1 MTDKTQPDLRSC
13 DVEGLG
19 YPCRLGAAVF
29 APAGKRRGV
38 VVAVH
43 GLSRQKRDFDDMGRF
58 LQARG
63 YEVWS
68 LDAPG
73 RGDSSWLPDGAMYN
87 LDVYA
92 RIFAA
97 LVDQQGWG
105 AVHWVGSSMGGLI
118 ALALPL
124 IGRGDILRS
133 LTLVD
138 ITHKPN
144 AAACQRIAGYMTEDL
159 PVLQDPQQYVAFVK
173 QNLPLGPVDDAVWE
187 HFALNQLIKTPQG
200 YTLHFDP
207 RLVPPAKQALAAGID
222 LTEGLQKITCPL
234 ALVAGEISDLC
245 GVEEIAELR
254 AQKPDLQVH
263 ICPGAGHIPAL
274 ADDDSNGFIADFIEK
289 AQGKKSLLRHHVP
302 RAVAILFELV
312 GIVVIIGLAAMLA
325 LMLRLQQGPLSV
337 DFLTDRAEK
346 AFAAHQ
352 NGFVFNI
359 GRTELTWGQKGSP
372 FALDMYDLRIS
383 RSDKTPVAVIDR
395 VRVRLSKRAMLLG
408 QLVPRE
414 IFVYGPALRV
424 VRSQDGSLSLNI
436 GRGGKLD
443 NKAAVEDAWAETLQ
457 KPVDAQQAQAQR
469 QIIANLVAQMRTPD
483 WGGIFGR
490 LVRVTVEDA
499 TLAYEDNILGV
510 VWRAEEAKIVLVRG
524 DDGMVADTIF
534 KGNFGADPSAVPQ
547 TYMRLRFDL
556 PWEGAPLARAYFAGL
571 TPAAI
576 AAQSDKLSLLSGI
589 ALPLKGEAAMSLDRD
604 FAPQQLRFK
613 VAGDAGLFNLLDL
626 YPDPVEVHGLF
637 ASGAYDIPRGEGMI
651 DQLQLDFGGP
661 KAELRAHLTP
671 VAGDDGV
678 MRRRVELA
686 GTLHDMPMDELHRYW
701 SAKLAPDA
709 QAWVTGHLK
718 TGTAVKSTI
727 DVSLLAAPDKSVTV
741 ERLGGKI
748 DFTGLDVDYFPP
760 LQKVT
765 KVDGHA
771 DYDADNF
778 KIKVTSGRLDDM
790 TVGGGT
796 INITDLKQSHAADR
810 HAMIDIAVHLTG
822 PLKTALEVIDSKPLE
837 YPSKLGLDIK
847 DVAGDADVDVAFK
860 FPLHHT
866 LQVHEVAVT
875 AKAAISNARL
885 PHVAAG
891 YDLTGGPYDLD
902 LADGLLRVR
911 GSGRFGDAPI
921 TLDWQKNF
929 TDESKPEMTLAADL
943 KAPAA
948 MLTAFGAPDM
958 LKPSGSMAAKLSYT
972 ENRNGT
978 AALQLDGD
986 LTPAGFSVPALGVA
1000 KGEGDPGTLK
1010 LSLDLKNKKPVSI
1023 KTLQVDTPAL
1033 TLAGKIDFAAD
1044 AAATRLARA
1053 DLTSLRFGAS
1063 TLGAATV
1070 AALPSGGY
1078 DISLQGQQL
1087 DASALFADDDTPNS
1101 DAAAAQKTAPLN
1113 LQVKVARLLT
1123 GKDRALDQVTLA
1135 LKRNEYAR
1143 LDQFALDA
1151 QAGGKPVVV
1160 RYQPAN
1166 AGHSLHVEAGNA
1178 GAALDALGVSR
1189 AVKGGTLVVDAAP
1202 AVNAATPALTARD
1215 LTGTAVIS
1223 GFEMRDAPLL
1233 AKLLNAMSLSGI
1245 LDLLNDKGVAFKKA
1259 RVAFTYTDR
1268 GAPASP
1274 DHNVRLISLKDGQTS
1289 GASLGLTFEGSI
1301 DLWAK
1306 VYDLNGTI
1314 IPVSDLNKMLAKIP
1328 LIGNVLTGG
1337 GEGLIAATY
1346 KVRGPQKDPDVS
1358 VNPLSALAPGILRKI
1373 FFED

>member
-1 MTDKTQPDLRSC
+1 MTDKASPDLRSC

-19 YPCRLGAAVF
+19 YPCRIGAAVF
-29 APAGKRRGV
+29 TPASKRRGV

-73 RGDSSWLPDGAMYN
+73 RGDSSWLPDGGMYN
-87 LDVYA
+87 LEVYA

-97 LVDQQGWG
+97 LVDQQGFG
-105 AVHWVGSSMGGLI
+105 PVHWVGSSMGGLI

-138 ITHKPN
+138 ITHRPN

-173 QNLPLGPVDDAVWE
+173 QNLPLGPVDEEVWE
-187 HFALNQLIKTPQG
+187 RFALNQLVKTPQG

-207 RLVPPAKQALAAGID
+207 RLVPPAKEALAAGID
-222 LTEGLQKITCPL
+222 LTEGVQKITCPL
-234 ALVAGEISDLC
+234 ALVAGEVSDLC
-245 GVEEIAELR
+245 GAAEIADLR
-254 AQKPDLQVH
+254 AQKPGVAVH

-274 ADDDSNGFIADFIEK
+274 ADDESNGFIADFIDK
-289 AQGKKSLLRHHVP
+289 ANDKNGLFRHVP
-302 RAVAILFELV
+302 RAVAVLFELV

-325 LMLRLQQGPLSV
+325 LMLRLQQGPLRV
-337 DFLTDRAEK
+337 DFLTDRAER

-352 NGFVFNI
+352 NGFVFDI
-359 GRTELTWGQKGSP
+359 GRTELTWGQRGSP

-414 IFVYGPALRV
+414 IFIYGPALRV
-424 VRSQDGSLSLNI
+424 VRTQDGSLSLNI

-443 NKAAVEDAWAETLQ
+443 NQAAVEDAWAETLQ
-457 KPVDAQQAQAQR
+457 KPVDPQQALAQR

-483 WGGIFGR
+483 WGGVFGR

-499 TLAYEDNILGV
+499 TLAYEDKILGV
-510 VWRAEEAKIVLVRG
+510 VWRAEEAKIVLLRG

-547 TYMRLRFDL
+547 TYVRLRLDM
-556 PWEGAPLARAYFAGL
+556 PWDGAPLARAYFAGL

-576 AAQSDKLSLLSGI
+576 AAQSDKLSVLSGI
-589 ALPLKGEAAMSLDRD
+589 ALPLKGEAAMSLDSA
-604 FAPQQLRFK
+604 FMPQQLRFK

-626 YPDPVEVHGLF
+626 YPDPVDVRGLF
-637 ASGAYDIPRGEGMI
+637 ASGAYDLPRGEGMI

-661 KAELRAHLTP
+661 KAELRAHLMP
-671 VAGDDGV
+671 VAGDDGIL
-678 MRRRVELA
+678 RRRVEIK
-686 GTLHDMPMDELHRYW
+686 GTLSDMPMDDLHRYW

-718 TGTAVKSTI
+718 TGTAVKSTV
-727 DVSLLAAPDKSVTV
+727 DMSLLTAPDKSVTV

-760 LQKVT
+760 LQKVI

-771 DYDADNF
+771 EYDSDNF
-778 KIKVTSGRLDDM
+778 KIKVTSGQLDDM
-790 TVGGGT
+790 TVTGGT
-796 INITDLKQSHAADR
+796 INISDLQQSHAADR
-810 HAMIDIAVHLTG
+810 HAMIDVAVHLAG
-822 PLKTALEVIDSKPLE
+822 PLKTALGVIDSKPLE
-837 YPSKLGLDIK
+837 YPSKLGLDVK
-847 DVAGDADVDVAFK
+847 DVAGDADVDVTFK

-875 AKAAISNARL
+875 AKAKIVNAHL

-902 LADGLLRVR
+902 LADGFLRVR

-921 TLDWQKNF
+921 TLDWQKDF
-929 TDESKPEMTLAADL
+929 IDESKPDMMLTADL

-948 MLTAFGAPDM
+948 MLAAFGAPEM
-958 LKPSGSMAAKLSYT
+958 LKPSGSMAAKLSYA

-1000 KGEGDPGTLK
+1000 KGEGDPGALK
-1010 LSLDLKNKKPVSI
+1010 LSLDLKNKKPVAI
-1023 KTLQVDTPAL
+1023 KSLQLDTPAL
-1033 TLAGKIDFAAD
+1033 TLAGRIDFAAD

-1053 DLTSLRFGAS
+1053 DLTALRFGAS
-1063 TLGAATV
+1063 TLGTATV
-1070 AALPSGGY
+1070 VAIPAGGY
-1078 DISLQGQQL
+1078 DVTLQGQQL
-1087 DASALFADDDTPNS
+1087 DASALFADDDMPNS
-1101 DAAAAQKTAPLN
+1101 DEAAAQKTDPLA

-1123 GKDRALDQVTLA
+1123 GKDRALDQVA
-1135 LKRNEYAR
+1135 LSLRRNEYAR
-1143 LDQFALDA
+1143 LDEFSLDA
-1151 QAGGKPVVV
+1151 QAGGKPVAV

-1166 AGHSLHVEAGNA
+1166 GGHSLHVEAGNA

-1215 LTGTAVIS
+1215 LTGTAILS

-1274 DHNVRLISLKDGQTS
+1274 DHNVRLIALKEGQTS
-1289 GASLGLTFEGSI
+1289 GASLGLTFEGKI

-1346 KVRGPQKDPDVS
+1346 KVTGPQKDPDVS